1 MEIKV
6 FKIIKATDKF
16 MNIIET
22 EYIPKTK
29 EFINKIEE
37 FNSKLFDIIKGN
49 TNYTKE
55 ELDNDAD
62 KLDEL
67 RLDIENN
74 IFKDYGGIKNIS
86 SYNIYCFEDITT
98 RDFEEV
104 QSIWNKY
111 TELDYNSKD
120 IANKAFEAANELYV
134 YTNCACIE
142 QIDREYKQLSATITE
157 FTMWLFNISSLFKN
171 AIVRASEQ

>member
-16 MNIIET
+16 INIIET
-22 EYIPKTK
+22 EYITKAK
-29 EFINKIEE
+29 EFANKIEE
-37 FNSKLFDIIKGN
+37 FNSKLSDIIKGN

-55 ELDNDAD
+55 ELDKDAD
-62 KLDEL
+62 KIDEL

-104 QSIWNKY
+104 KSIWNKY
-111 TELDYNSKD
+111 AELDCNNKD
-120 IANKAFEAANELYV
+120 IANKAFKAANELYV
-134 YTNCACIE
+134 YTSCAYIKE
-142 QIDREYKQLSATITE
+142 INSEYKQLSDIITE
-157 FTMWLFNISSLFKN
+157 STKWMFSIP
-171 AIVRASEQ
+171 AIFLNVIDRVSEQ

>member
-1 MEIKV
+1 METKV

-22 EYIPKTK
+22 EYIPKAK
-29 EFINKIEE
+29 EFADKIEE

-55 ELDNDAD
+55 ELDKDAN

-74 IFKDYGGIKNIS
+74 IFKDYGGIKHIS
-86 SYNIYCFEDITT
+86 SYNNDCFKEIII
-98 RDFEEV
+98 RDSEKV
-104 QSIWNKY
+104 KSIFDKY
-111 TELDYNSKD
+111 SELYYNNKD
-120 IANKAFEAANELYV
+120 IANKAFKAANELYV
-134 YTNCACIE
+134 YTSCAYIKE
-142 QIDREYKQLSATITE
+142 INSEYKQLSDIITE
-157 FTMWLFNISSLFKN
+157 STKWMFSIP
-171 AIVRASEQ
+171 AIFLNVIDRVSEQ

>member
-1 MEIKV
+1 METKV

-22 EYIPKTK
+22 EYMPKAK
-29 EFINKIEE
+29 EFANKIEE
-37 FNSKLFDIIKGN
+37 FNSKLFNNIKGN

-55 ELDNDAD
+55 ELDKDVN

-67 RLDIENN
+67 RLDIEND

-86 SYNIYCFEDITT
+86 SYNNDCFKEITIEDS
-98 RDFEEV
+98 EEV

-111 TELDYNSKD
+111 AELYYNNKD
-120 IANKAFEAANELYV
+120 IGNRVLKAANELYV
-134 YTNCACIE
+134 YTSCAYIE
-142 QIDREYKQLSATITE
+142 EINSEYKQLSVAITDS
-157 FTMWLFNISSLFKN
+157 TMWLFNI
-171 AIVRASEQ
+171 ASIFLNVICRVSE